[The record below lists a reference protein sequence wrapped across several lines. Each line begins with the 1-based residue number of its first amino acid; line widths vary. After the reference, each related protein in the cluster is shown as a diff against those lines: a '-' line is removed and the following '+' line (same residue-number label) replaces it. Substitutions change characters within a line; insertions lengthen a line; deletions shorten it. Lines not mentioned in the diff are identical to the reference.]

1 MLEAINK
8 YDTDFFGYWDADLAT
23 PLNEILYL
31 LKHLKSEKTIMVFG
45 SRFKRLGNNIQ
56 RSVFRHYCGRI
67 IATFIS
73 IILNM
78 GVYDTQCGAKIINKK
93 YLHIIFN
100 HPFYTRW
107 LFDVEIFFRIKK
119 FNNNNNQIIEVPLNS
134 WKDISESKITFFDF
148 IKTPI
153 NLIKIIINY
162 NLKNKNI
169 D

>member
-1 MLEAINK
+1 
-8 YDTDFFGYWDADLAT
+8 
-23 PLNEILYL
+23 
-31 LKHLKSEKTIMVFG
+31 
-45 SRFKRLGNNIQ
+45 
-56 RSVFRHYCGRI
+56 
-67 IATFIS
+67 
-73 IILNM
+73 M